1 MGDSLMD
8 VQRMNEILKDTIET
22 INDGRK
28 ELLEIAEHAKEE
40 YEKVKVE
47 LKTVKTK
54 VGNII
59 DEVDFLEVE
68 EKKSRSE
75 LAKVSRNFNLYDEK
89 DIRCAYEKA
98 NDLRI
103 QLMLK
108 GEEERALI
116 EKRSE
121 LELRLKESLEVLK
134 KAEDLVSHVG
144 VAMKYLNGNL
154 DDILVTVDDMSK
166 KQYLG
171 VKIIEAQEEERKRLA
186 RDMHDGPAQSM
197 ANILIKAEICE
208 RLIEID
214 RDKSKIE
221 LKNLKEIVR
230 STLNDI
236 RKIIYDL
243 RPMSLDDLGL
253 VPTVERYVYNFI
265 EETNIDVKMNVL
277 GDMDGL
283 ESVVKIAAFRIIQ
296 ESLNNIRKHSKAN
309 NVVISL
315 EKSLSGLNVIIT
327 DDGVGFD
334 VEAISNKDISI
345 NNGFGLMSMKER
357 AELLNGKLHINSSPG
372 VGTRVFLSIPIEKEE
387 DSIEK

>member
-1 MGDSLMD
+1 MSDSLMD
-8 VQRMNEILKDTIET
+8 IQRMNEILKDTIET

-28 ELLEIAEHAKEE
+28 ELLEIAEHAKKE
-40 YEKVKVE
+40 YEKVKME
-47 LKTVKTK
+47 LETVKTK
-54 VGNII
+54 VENII

-68 EKKSRSE
+68 EKKGRSE

-108 GEEERALI
+108 REEERALI

-134 KAEDLVSHVG
+134 KAENLVGHVG

-171 VKIIEAQEEERKRLA
+171 IKIIEAQEEERKRLA

-214 RDKSKIE
+214 GDKSKIE

-230 STLNDI
+230 NTLNDI

-283 ESVVKIAAFRIIQ
+283 ETVIKIAAFRIIQ

-309 NVVISL
+309 NVIISL

-334 VEAISNKDISI
+334 VETISNKDIPI
-345 NNGFGLMSMKER
+345 NSGFGIISMKER